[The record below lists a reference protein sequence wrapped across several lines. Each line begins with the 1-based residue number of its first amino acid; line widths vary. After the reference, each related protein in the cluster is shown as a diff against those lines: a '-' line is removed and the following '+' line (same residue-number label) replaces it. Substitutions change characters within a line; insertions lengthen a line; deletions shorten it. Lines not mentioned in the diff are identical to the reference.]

1 MSKLDQNTNLT
12 ENTDDLDDFKVPE
25 VPKKSKLEMLKE
37 RATQLGITYSPN
49 IGEETLARKIQDK
62 LEGENIQEALAEREE
77 KNKPISKAQAAALK
91 RRDAMKLVRVVV
103 SPMDP
108 LRQQLEGE
116 IVTGGNSL
124 IGTISKYVPFNNEN
138 GFHIPEILY
147 KILRDRKYMSH
158 YTVTDSKGREIN
170 RHRLAPAY
178 SIVVLPPLTDAE
190 LKAIARDQRARQGST
205 DYED

>member
-1 MSKLDQNTNLT
+1 MTKITDNTNLT
-12 ENTDDLDDFKVPE
+12 DNHDDLDDFKVPE
-25 VPKKSKLEMLKE
+25 VPKKSRLEILKE

-49 IGEETLARKIQDK
+49 IGEDTLAKKIEDK
-62 LEGENIQEALAEREE
+62 INGQNAGEALEQLQTKPLSTAEL
-77 KNKPISKAQAAALK
+77 AAAK

-108 LRQQLEGE
+108 LRAQLEGE

-124 IGTISKYVPFNNEN
+124 IGTISKYVPFNVEA
-138 GFHIPEILY
+138 GYHIPEILY
-147 KILRDRKYMSH
+147 KILRDRKYMAH

-170 RHRLAPAY
+170 KHRLAPAY
-178 SIVVLPPLTDAE
+178 TIQVLPDLTEQE
-190 LKAIARDQRARQGST
+190 LKDLARDQRARSGSA